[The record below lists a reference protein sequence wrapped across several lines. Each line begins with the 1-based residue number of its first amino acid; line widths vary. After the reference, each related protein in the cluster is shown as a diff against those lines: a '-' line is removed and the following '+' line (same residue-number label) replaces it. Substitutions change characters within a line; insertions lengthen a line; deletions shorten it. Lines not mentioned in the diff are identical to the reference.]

1 MTHGAVRAAAN
12 KFVPFFEGYDA
23 APVSAK
29 MPARPNRD
37 SHAGGG
43 ENNAA
48 PPDGVARRNEAHP
61 PGRSPLRR
69 PMTIVPQF
77 APFRVDSAFRLEC
90 RTAEYTL
97 FAERTR

>member
-61 PGRSPLRR
+61 QPPIVRAGPKQVKRYHQRALWRSEEHTSELQSPDHL
-69 PMTIVPQF
+69 V
-77 APFRVDSAFRLEC
+77 C
-90 RTAEYTL
+90 
-97 FAERTR
+97 